1 MAEASPLWRKKTR
14 REPCSATS
22 MRRCPSPH
30 RGQSRPP
37 LQVRR
42 HTGQIFSI
50 AADARARPRPT
61 SNASVAF
68 AGPLRSGYPPPP
80 MDPVTFDF
88 FFDFSSPYSYLAST
102 QLSGIEGRTGAR
114 ARLLPIT
121 LGGVR
126 KSTGHQMPP
135 PQQLKY
141 MADDTS
147 RWAQKYGVPM
157 QIPAA
162 FPVSTILPLR
172 ACLAAIQ
179 EGTGEK
185 AMRGLFRT
193 YWVEGKDISQPD
205 VVDASLAAADL
216 PAAALVARAHVQ
228 DVKDE
233 LRKNTDLA
241 LKRGVFG
248 VPTIF
253 VGERSFWG
261 TDRLEFVESALRQAQ
276 LGK

>member
-1 MAEASPLWRKKTR
+1 ME
-14 REPCSATS
+14 
-22 MRRCPSPH
+22 
-30 RGQSRPP
+30 
-37 LQVRR
+37 
-42 HTGQIFSI
+42 
-50 AADARARPRPT
+50 
-61 SNASVAF
+61 
-68 AGPLRSGYPPPP
+68 
-80 MDPVTFDF
+80 PVTFDF

-141 MADDTS
+141 MAEDTS
-147 RWAQKYGVPM
+147 RWAQKYGVAM

-172 ACLAAIQ
+172 ACLAAIH
-179 EGTGEK
+179 EGKGEK
-185 AMRGLFRT
+185 AMRALFRT

-205 VVDASLAAADL
+205 VVEASLDAAELAG
-216 PAAALVARAHVQ
+216 ASLVARAHVQ

-261 TDRLEFVESALRQAQ
+261 NDRLEFVESALRQAQ

>member
-1 MAEASPLWRKKTR
+1 
-14 REPCSATS
+14 
-22 MRRCPSPH
+22 
-30 RGQSRPP
+30 
-37 LQVRR
+37 
-42 HTGQIFSI
+42 
-50 AADARARPRPT
+50 
-61 SNASVAF
+61 
-68 AGPLRSGYPPPP
+68 
-80 MDPVTFDF
+80 MDPVAFDF
-88 FFDFSSPYSYLAST
+88 FFDFSSPYSYLAAT

-126 KSTGHQMPP
+126 KTTGHQMPP

-141 MADDTS
+141 MAEDTS

-172 ACLAAIQ
+172 ACLAAIH
-179 EGTGEK
+179 EGKGEQ
-185 AMRGLFRT
+185 AMRALFRT
-193 YWVEGKDISQPD
+193 YWVEGKDISQAD
-205 VVDASLAAADL
+205 VVESALDGAELSG
-216 PAAALVARAHVQ
+216 AALVARAHVQ

-233 LRKNTDLA
+233 LRRNTDLA
-241 LKRGVFG
+241 LRRGVFG

-261 TDRLEFVESALRQAQ
+261 NDRLEFVESALRQAQ
-276 LGK
+276 LEK

>member
-1 MAEASPLWRKKTR
+1 MLTRAARHRQQTLRPLPAAGKAGSFNGLRVRCAAATLR
-14 REPCSATS
+14 RT
-22 MRRCPSPH
+22 
-30 RGQSRPP
+30 
-37 LQVRR
+37 
-42 HTGQIFSI
+42 
-50 AADARARPRPT
+50 
-61 SNASVAF
+61 
-68 AGPLRSGYPPPP
+68 
-80 MDPVTFDF
+80 MDPVIFDF

-141 MADDTS
+141 MAEDTS

-157 QIPAA
+157 HIPAA

-172 ACLAAIQ
+172 ACVAAIH
-179 EGTGEK
+179 EGKGEP
-185 AMRGLFRT
+185 AMRALFRT
-193 YWVEGKDISQPD
+193 YWVDGNDISQPE
-205 VVDASLAAADL
+205 VIEASLDAADL
-216 PAAALVARAHVQ
+216 RGASFVSRAHVQ
-228 DVKDE
+228 DIKDE

-261 TDRLEFVESALRQAQ
+261 NDRLEFVESALRQAQ
-276 LGK
+276 LGG

>member
-1 MAEASPLWRKKTR
+1 
-14 REPCSATS
+14 
-22 MRRCPSPH
+22 
-30 RGQSRPP
+30 
-37 LQVRR
+37 
-42 HTGQIFSI
+42 
-50 AADARARPRPT
+50 
-61 SNASVAF
+61 
-68 AGPLRSGYPPPP
+68 
-80 MDPVTFDF
+80 MDPVTFEF

-102 QLSGIEGRTGAR
+102 QLPGIEERTGAR

-141 MADDTS
+141 MAEDTS
-147 RWAQKYGVPM
+147 RWAQKYGVSM

-172 ACLAAIQ
+172 ACLAAIH
-179 EGTGEK
+179 EGKGEK
-185 AMRGLFRT
+185 SMRALFRT
-193 YWVEGKDISQPD
+193 YWVEGKDISQAD
-205 VVDASLAAADL
+205 VVQGALDGAEL
-216 PAAALVARAHVQ
+216 PGATLLARAHVQ
-228 DVKDE
+228 DIKDE
-233 LRKNTDLA
+233 LRRNTDLA

-261 TDRLEFVESALRQAQ
+261 NDRLEFVESALLAQ